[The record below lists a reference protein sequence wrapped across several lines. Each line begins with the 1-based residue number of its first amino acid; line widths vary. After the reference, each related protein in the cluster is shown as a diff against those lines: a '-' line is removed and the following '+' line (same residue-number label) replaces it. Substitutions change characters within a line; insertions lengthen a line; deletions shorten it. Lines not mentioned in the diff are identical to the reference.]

1 MKLYRSRLALAV
13 LAAALTSG
21 CTTMGAW
28 DSQEAIAL
36 APSDSLIMAND
47 VAHVLGV
54 EYPPGQTTFAMASDG
69 RFGSA
74 LENKLRGAGFAVSA
88 LADNRPVYAK
98 ELAYVLDE
106 LGQPGTYRLGVRVSP
121 SYRLDLLY
129 RTDSAGQLERGSG
142 VTVRN
147 GTGTTQLPPIAR
159 PMIPLETSF
168 ASADSPAPVS
178 TPAAPP
184 APIEAAP
191 MEDVS
196 PAPERNWIIQ
206 GNGAAETEKS
216 PEVMASAAAAVMETG
231 LSEQIAADDQA
242 AKTPGVSNAKAAPET
257 TARSNPVAEIEP
269 PAPVIETSFWEEAK
283 ITPKRT
289 MPEQEPVAT
298 PVVAAAFARKPAPV
312 EPAPIEEAKAADYE
326 PADTTP
332 TLALDDILVVS
343 EKAPEYTPPPPVQVE
358 FWDLQPGPLRQQ
370 LLAWGED
377 SEWSIS
383 WKGNQDLLV
392 EVGHTFH
399 GPVDEAVIQVV
410 AAFSRAGADIRLD
423 HFASNQ
429 QMIVRTGK

>member
-74 LENKLRGAGFAVSA
+74 LENKLRGAGFAVST
-88 LADNRPVYAK
+88 LSESRPAYAK

-121 SYRLDLLY
+121 AYRLDLLY
-129 RTDSAGQLERGSG
+129 RIDSAGQLQRGSG

-147 GTGTTQLPPIAR
+147 GSSAAHLPPIER
-159 PMIPLETSF
+159 PVM
-168 ASADSPAPVS
+168 
-178 TPAAPP
+178 
-184 APIEAAP
+184 PIEAAFVS
-191 MEDVS
+191 DVPTTPVSNPIEPVAPFETAPLENNDAS
-196 PAPERNWIIQ
+196 PELNWIVQ
-206 GNGAAETEKS
+206 DNGTAQSEQN
-216 PEVMASAAAAVMETG
+216 PEVMANAAAAAMDVG
-231 LSEQIAADDQA
+231 LSEQIASDGQEP
-242 AKTPGVSNAKAAPET
+242 KTPGVSSNDPTPENIQP
-257 TARSNPVAEIEP
+257 AELVAEMEP
-269 PAPVIETSFWEEAK
+269 PEPEIETAFWEEARL
-283 ITPKRT
+283 TPKRYA
-289 MPEQEPVAT
+289 PE
-298 PVVAAAFARKPAPV
+298 KAPV
-312 EPAPIEEAKAADYE
+312 TGTAVASAYESEPASIETPFIEDVT

-332 TLALDDILVVS
+332 TIALSDITVVS
-343 EKAPEYTPPPPVQVE
+343 EEEPEYAPPMPVHVE

-370 LLAWGED
+370 LLSWGED
-377 SEWSIS
+377 SDWSIT
-383 WKGNQDLLV
+383 WKGNQDLIV

-410 AAFSRAGADIRLD
+410 TAFSRAGADIRLD
-423 HFASNQ
+423 HIAGNR
-429 QMIVRTGK
+429 QMIVRTGR